1 MAGIDKKWIPMKGE
15 VLPVNITVIS
25 CSLHP
30 QSRSYVL
37 AQQAVTALK
46 ELGVEAPLY
55 DLRNQELGM
64 CDAVTT
70 HKTSVAEEMINTIRQ
85 ADSVLLAM
93 PVYNYDVNTA
103 AKNLLEI
110 GMRAWNHKLVGFL
123 CAAGGQRSYMSVM
136 PFANS
141 LMLDFRCIIIPRFVY
156 ATGGDFGDDRQPT
169 MHVASTE
176 ITERIQELAT
186 NTVRLTNALST
197 VTFA

>member
-1 MAGIDKKWIPMKGE
+1 
-15 VLPVNITVIS
+15 VNITVIS

-37 AQQAVTALK
+37 AQQAVAHFK
-46 ELGVEAPLY
+46 ELGIEAPLY
-55 DLRNQELGM
+55 DLRQHALGM
-64 CDAVTT
+64 CDAATT
-70 HKTSVAEEMINTIRQ
+70 HQTPVAEEIIAAIRQ

-93 PVYNYDVNTA
+93 PVYNYDVNAA

-136 PFANS
+136 GFANS
-141 LMLDFRCIIIPRFVY
+141 MMLDFRCIIIPRFVY
-156 ATGGDFGDDRQPT
+156 ATGADFGDDRQPT
-169 MHVASTE
+169 MHIASPE
-176 ITERIQELAT
+176 IQARVQELAT
-186 NTVRLTNALST
+186 NTARLTKALVG

>member
-1 MAGIDKKWIPMKGE
+1 MN
-15 VLPVNITVIS
+15 VTVIS

-37 AQQAVTALK
+37 AQQTVAHLQ
-46 ELGVEAPLY
+46 ELGAEAPLY
-55 DLRNQELGM
+55 DLRRHELGM
-64 CDAVTT
+64 CDATTT
-70 HKTSVAEEMINTIRQ
+70 HKTPVAEELIEAIRR

-156 ATGGDFGDDRQPT
+156 ATSSDFGDDRQPT
-169 MHVASTE
+169 MYVASTE
-176 ITERIQELAT
+176 IQGRIKELAT
-186 NTVRLTNALST
+186 NSVRLAEALST